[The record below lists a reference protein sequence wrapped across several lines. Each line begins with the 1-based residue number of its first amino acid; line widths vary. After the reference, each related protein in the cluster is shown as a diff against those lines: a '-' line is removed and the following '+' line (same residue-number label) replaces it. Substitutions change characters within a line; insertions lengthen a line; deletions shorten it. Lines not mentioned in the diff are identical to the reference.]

1 MLPQR
6 FRRASDALQKRFT
19 GGARAYGAHYG
30 FPISNSPR
38 TSNDQKWG
46 VTLEGVDDVDGTDMT
61 ESMPD
66 YDITTPDSFDGCAD
80 IDNPVQEHEPDPE
93 ARPHIVRTNVHSL
106 SVSVVAVPRVV
117 VQPTV
122 APTFSKL
129 TSLANARMKPLLSQ
143 VSGNAAA
150 SEMFQSLF
158 DDKMC
163 EIEAIIRAEMGSG
176 DVRELASVPADS
188 MSRST
193 RRSLA
198 GHELCGSKVCIA
210 YMLQIV
216 W

>member
-66 YDITTPDSFDGCAD
+66 YDITAPDSFDGCAD

-106 SVSVVAVPRVV
+106 SVGCGGTACCCAAYSGTDIFEAHQFGQCAHEASSIPSLGECGGERNVSV
-117 VQPTV
+117 
-122 APTFSKL
+122 
-129 TSLANARMKPLLSQ
+129 
-143 VSGNAAA
+143 
-150 SEMFQSLF
+150 
-158 DDKMC
+158 
-163 EIEAIIRAEMGSG
+163 II
-176 DVRELASVPADS
+176 
-188 MSRST
+188 
-193 RRSLA
+193 
-198 GHELCGSKVCIA
+198 
-210 YMLQIV
+210 
-216 W
+216 